1 MSFTKLTAGEAL
13 PNMPARFADGVIR
26 WRWLIVVASVVLTVL
41 AASGGRFLK
50 MNNDYKVFFS
60 EDNPQLQEF
69 EQLQR
74 TYTKVDNI
82 LFAVVPPDDNAFSAN
97 TLAAV
102 EELTE
107 RAWQLPYSLRVDSVT
122 NFQHTLARGD
132 NLVVQD
138 LVEGAANYR
147 RAELERVKQI
157 ALNEPA
163 LAGKRVNAEGSVVGL
178 NVTFQLPDESM
189 DAGPEAVAA
198 ARALMADIEEKYDVQ
213 VRATGTVMLFNAFF
227 ESSMNDMGTLVPLM
241 YAVILLITF
250 VLLRSVIATFATT
263 VVIVFSTLT
272 AMGSAGHIG
281 IQLTPPSSA
290 ATTIIMTLAVADS
303 IHILVT
309 LFGGMRQ
316 GLGKIEALRESIRVN
331 LGPVFLTSLT
341 TAVGFLS
348 MNFSDALPF
357 RDLGNIT
364 AIGVMAAF
372 VFSVALLPALIAILP
387 VRARDKKKET
397 AIDRAIDRLG
407 DFIVLRHKPVLL
419 VVVLASVTLLALI
432 PLNTL
437 DDNFVTYFDEST
449 SFRQDTDFINDNLS
463 GIYQVQYSLDSGR
476 NNGVS
481 DPEFLSKVHGFTEW
495 LRGQPEVRHVNT
507 ISDTFHRLNKSLHAD
522 NPEYYRLPKNPDLA
536 AQYLLLYELSLPYG
550 LDMNNQLNVSKSST
564 QVVVTLKDMPSATL
578 REFSER
584 GTQWLQNNTGIDA
597 HGVGPAIMFAY
608 IAERNIKNMLMGT
621 FLAVLIIAMLITLA
635 LRSLRLG
642 ALSLIPTLLP
652 AGLSFGFWGVLV
664 GEVNVA
670 VSMVAGM
677 ALGIV
682 VDDTVHFLSKY
693 QRARR
698 ERGLDTEGAIRYAFS
713 SVGVAIL
720 VTSIILMAGFIVLAQ
735 SSFGMNSKMA
745 ILTAITLFFALLAV
759 FSLLPSLLLLER
771 RSEQERAKTTLS
783 TGSEDE
789 DYVRNL
795 A

>member
-1 MSFTKLTAGEAL
+1 MRLKNDRNGWAAS
-13 PNMPARFADGVIR
+13 FADWVIR
-26 WRWLIVVASVVLTVL
+26 WRWLILVASVVLTVL

-60 EDNPQLQEF
+60 QDNPQLQEF
-69 EQLQR
+69 EQVQR

-82 LFAVVPPDDNAFSAN
+82 LFAVVPPGDDAFSAN
-97 TLAAV
+97 TMAAV
-102 EELTE
+102 EELTS
-107 RAWQLPYSLRVDSVT
+107 RSWQLPYSLRVDSVT
-122 NFQHTLARGD
+122 NFQHTHAEGD

-138 LVEGAANYR
+138 LVEGAADYTQ
-147 RAELERVKQI
+147 AELERVKQI

-163 LAGKRVNAEGSVVGL
+163 LAGKLVNADGSIIGV
-178 NVTFQLPDESM
+178 NVTFQLPDKSM
-189 DAGPEAVAA
+189 DEGPEAVAA
-198 ARALMADIEEKYDVQ
+198 ARELMADVEEKYGVQ

-241 YAVILLITF
+241 YVVILLITF
-250 VLLRSVIATFATT
+250 TLLRSFTATFATT
-263 VVIVFSTLT
+263 AVIVFATLT

-290 ATTIIMTLAVADS
+290 AMTIIMTLAVADS

-309 LFGGMRQ
+309 MFGGMRQ

-331 LGPVFLTSLT
+331 LGPVFLTSVT

-372 VFSVALLPALIAILP
+372 VFSVGLLPALMAVLP

-397 AIDRAIDRLG
+397 AIDRAIDRIG
-407 DFIVLRHKPVLL
+407 DFVVLRHKPVLL
-419 VVVLASVTLLALI
+419 AVVMVSVTLLALI
-432 PLNTL
+432 PLNKL

-463 GIYQVQYSLDSGR
+463 GIYQVQYSLDSGV

-495 LRGQPEVRHVNT
+495 LREQPEVRHVNT
-507 ISDTFHRLNKSLHAD
+507 ISDTFHRLNKNLHAD
-522 NPEYYRLPKNPDLA
+522 NPEYYRLPERPDLA

-550 LDMNNQLNVSKSST
+550 LDLNNQLNVSKSST
-564 QVVVTLKDMPSATL
+564 QLVVTLKDMPSAQL
-578 REFSER
+578 REFAER
-584 GTQWLQNNTGIDA
+584 GTQWLQQNAGIEA

-608 IAERNIKNMLMGT
+608 IAERNIKNMLLGT
-621 FLAVLIIAMLITLA
+621 FLAVLVIALLITLA

-642 ALSLIPTLLP
+642 ALSLLPTLLP
-652 AGLSFGFWGVLV
+652 AGLSFGLWGLLV

-693 QRARR
+693 QRARQ
-698 ERGLDTEGAIRYAFS
+698 EQGLDTEGAIRYAFS

-720 VTSIILMAGFIVLAQ
+720 VTSVILIAGFTVLAQ
-735 SSFGMNSKMA
+735 SSFGMNSNMA
-745 ILTAITLFFALLAV
+745 ILTAITIFFALLAV
-759 FSLLPSLLLLER
+759 FSLLPSLLLLDR
-771 RSEQERAKTTLS
+771 RSEIVEAQTTSL
-783 TGSEDE
+783 TDNEDE
-789 DYVRNL
+789 DYVRIP

>member
-1 MSFTKLTAGEAL
+1 MHSKNDRNEWAG
-13 PNMPARFADGVIR
+13 RFADWVIR
-26 WRWLIVVASVVLTVL
+26 WRWLVLFASVVLTIM
-41 AASGGRFLK
+41 AASGGRFLQ

-69 EQLQR
+69 EQVQR

-82 LFAVVPPDDNAFSAN
+82 LFAVVPAEGDAFSEN
-97 TLAAV
+97 SLAAV
-102 EELTE
+102 EELTD
-107 RAWQLPYSLRVDSVT
+107 RSWQLPYSLRVDSLT
-122 NFQHTLARGD
+122 NFQHTYAEGD

-138 LVEGAANYR
+138 LVEGAEDLSQK
-147 RAELERVKQI
+147 ELARVKQV

-163 LAGKRVNAEGSVVGL
+163 LSGKLVNAEGSIAGV
-178 NVTFQLPDESM
+178 NVTFQLPEKSM

-198 ARALMADIEEKYDVQ
+198 AREMIADIEEKYGVQ

-227 ESSMNDMGTLVPLM
+227 ESSMKDMGTLVPMM
-241 YAVILLITF
+241 YLVILLITF
-250 VLLRSVIATFATT
+250 LLLRSVTATFVTT
-263 VVIVFSTLT
+263 AVIVFSTLT
-272 AMGSAGHIG
+272 AMGAAGHIG

-309 LFGGMRQ
+309 MFGGMRQ

-331 LGPVFLTSLT
+331 FGPVFLTSLT

-372 VFSVALLPALIAILP
+372 FFSVGLLPALMAVLP
-387 VRARDKKKET
+387 VKARDKKSET
-397 AIDRAIDRLG
+397 AVDRAINRLG
-407 DFIVLRHKPVLL
+407 DFVVLRHRPVLVAVML
-419 VVVLASVTLLALI
+419 VSVTLLALI

-463 GIYQVQYSLDSGR
+463 GIYQVQYSLDSET

-481 DPEFLSKVHGFTEW
+481 DPAFLEKVEGFSSW
-495 LRGQPEVRHVNT
+495 LRQQPEVRHVNT
-507 ISDTFHRLNKSLHAD
+507 ISDTFQRLNKNLHAD
-522 NPEYYRLPKNPDLA
+522 DPAYYRLPENPELA

-550 LDMNNQLNVSKSST
+550 LDLNNQLNVSKSST
-564 QVVVTLKDMPSATL
+564 QLVVTLKDMPSAQL
-578 REFSER
+578 RDFAER
-584 GTQWLQNNTGIDA
+584 GTQWLEQNADIVA

-621 FLAVLIIAMLITLA
+621 FLAVIVIALLITIA
-635 LRSLRLG
+635 LRSVRLG

-652 AGLSFGFWGVLV
+652 AGLSFGLWGLLV

-698 ERGLDTEGAIRYAFS
+698 ERSLDIEGAIRYAFS

-720 VTSIILMAGFIVLAQ
+720 VTSIILISGFTVLAQ
-735 SSFGMNSKMA
+735 STFGMNANMA
-745 ILTAITLFFALLAV
+745 ILTAITIFFALVAV
-759 FSLLPSLLLLER
+759 FSLLPSLLLLDHR
-771 RSEQERAKTTLS
+771 REQQDTKTALIS
-783 TGSEDE
+783 DSEDE
-789 DYVRNL
+789 DYVHNP